1 MKHLLLTT
9 IAAVVL
15 VGCGNADN
23 KPTREASQYSSI
35 HEAAKEGD
43 LNAIKWF
50 LHGGINVN
58 TAGSFRNASPLYMAA
73 YSYDYEAAKL
83 LLSYG
88 ANVHQL
94 DFENETALH
103 TAAYHSY
110 VGEGDVKLVGLL
122 IDHGANVNVVSDKR
136 VTPLDWAM
144 MFGTQEAADYLRKRG
159 AKTNQEIKLHYSK
172 KIKSRLDIKNAR
184 VLDETIQFVISK
196 HAGSGL
202 KDEEAAIEEI
212 INLLRKHGGKTG
224 EELKAEGK

>member
-1 MKHLLLTT
+1 M
-9 IAAVVL
+9 VL
-15 VGCGNADN
+15 VGCGNGDN
-23 KPTREASQYSSI
+23 KQPREAWEYSSI
-35 HEAAKEGD
+35 HEAAKKGD

-50 LHGGINVN
+50 LHGEINVN

-110 VGEGDVKLVGLL
+110 VGEGDVKLIGLL

-144 MFGTQEAADYLRKRG
+144 MFGTQEVVGYLRKQG
-159 AKTNQEIKLHYSK
+159 AKTNLEIKLHYSK

-184 VLDETIQFVISK
+184 VLDETIQFVIQT
-196 HAGSGL
+196 AGSGL
-202 KDEEAAIEEI
+202 NDEEATIEEI
-212 INLLRKHGGKTG
+212 ITLLRKNSGKTIK
-224 EELKAEGK
+224 ELEAASN